1 MQIGVLY
8 ICTGKHSIFWKFFYE
23 SSEKHFLARHQ
34 KKYFVFTDAQT
45 IDYQDNKNVVVVFQE
60 NEICIVK
67 HLRQSLNF
75 KNVNYAYLLN

>member
-1 MQIGVLY
+1 LIVEPGILENINMQIGVLY

-45 IDYQDNKNVVVVFQE
+45 IDYQDNKNVGRIE
-60 NEICIVK
+60 
-67 HLRQSLNF
+67 
-75 KNVNYAYLLN
+75 